1 MNHITSNH
9 LEENIKEKA
18 IFDFQKHWLDYWL
31 V

>member
-1 MNHITSNH
+1 MNHITTNY

-18 IFDFQKHWLDYWL
+18 IFDFQKRLLDYWL